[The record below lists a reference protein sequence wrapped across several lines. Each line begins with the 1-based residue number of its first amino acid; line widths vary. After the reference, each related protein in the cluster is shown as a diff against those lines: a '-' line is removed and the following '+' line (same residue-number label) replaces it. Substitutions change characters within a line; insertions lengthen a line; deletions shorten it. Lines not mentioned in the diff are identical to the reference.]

1 MSVQILHNFSQNSE
15 VLYQRVGSSLKIP
28 SIRLHSCKYLVVW
41 FVFMHSLAD
50 QKITGSIAAR
60 HTDPRIS
67 YIIKHESPLKAQSHI
82 KLLVTIVNA
91 AEIK

>member
-1 MSVQILHNFSQNSE
+1 
-15 VLYQRVGSSLKIP
+15 
-28 SIRLHSCKYLVVW
+28 
-41 FVFMHSLAD
+41 MHSLAD

-91 AEIK
+91 AEIKSLVS